1 MALSEEAKTQI
12 QTAYSDWLSSNEYK
26 PRRAQRTM
34 LAIIAKALG
43 IVENDAEG
51 IRKEDFKEHVCLVE
65 AGTGTGKTVAYSIAS
80 IILAKLLD
88 KKLVI
93 STATV
98 TLQEQ
103 LVFRDLPNLQETSGI
118 DFSFA
123 IAKGRGRYLCL
134 SKASMRLKDA
144 DRSGKDL
151 PIFTDEERRVPDAS
165 IAQVK
170 LLNKAFELGEW
181 DGDRDS
187 WEQNLGH
194 EDWSLVAAD
203 RASCSG
209 KKCLS
214 YHQCA
219 LFKARDQIRKVDVVV
234 ANHDLVLADLATG
247 GGNVLP
253 EPEQTIYVF
262 DEAHHLPS
270 KSQNHLSRHMSL
282 SAERR
287 RVVTTQKTVARA
299 IKILDQKQEIK
310 RFSKTMAQIDEALD
324 ACLINLQPLLEMTF
338 QNNPDL
344 ANSSDELRFPGGVVP
359 ADLQAVFKE
368 LSDCY
373 VLKCN
378 CLQKISDLTLA
389 SFTETQS
396 QDQVAR
402 ESLYASLGELSIMC
416 ESARSVCVDYAR
428 DDAPG
433 VMPTVR
439 WLKLQ
444 ASEGIDGISMYA
456 APLSTASTLTD
467 LIWNR
472 CYASILTSA
481 TLTALGRFEHF
492 IEQIGIGHLD
502 QAYKILGELNFADSV
517 FHVPQMTSDPTR
529 AEEHTQEIIEKLPQ
543 LVSKEHGS
551 LVLFSSR
558 RQLDAVF
565 EGLDLSLQER
575 ALVQGDRSKQALIKK
590 HKERVDEGIPSI
602 LLGLASFSEGL
613 DLPGDYC
620 KQVVIAKLPFAVPD
634 SPIDEA
640 LGEWIEKNGGNS
652 FWDIAVPDVS
662 IKLLQACG
670 RLLRSESDTGRV
682 SLLDNR
688 ILRKSY
694 GKQLLACLP
703 PFQQSL
709 GKP

>member
-1 MALSEEAKTQI
+1 MALSEEAKTHI

-209 KKCLS
+209 KKCPS

-310 RFSKTMAQIDEALD
+310 RFSKTMAKIDEALD

-338 QNNPDL
+338 QNNPEL

-433 VMPTVR
+433 LMPTVR

>member
-1 MALSEEAKTQI
+1 MALSEEAKTHI

-209 KKCLS
+209 KKCPS

-338 QNNPDL
+338 QNNPEL

-368 LSDCY
+368 MSDCY

>member
-1 MALSEEAKTQI
+1 MALSEEAKTHI

-51 IRKEDFKEHVCLVE
+51 IRKENFKEHVCLVE

-209 KKCLS
+209 KKCPS

-368 LSDCY
+368 MSDCY

>member
-1 MALSEEAKTQI
+1 MALSEEAKTHI

-65 AGTGTGKTVAYSIAS
+65 SGTGTGKTVAYSIAS

-209 KKCLS
+209 KKCPS

-338 QNNPDL
+338 QNNPEL

-368 LSDCY
+368 MSYCY

>member
-1 MALSEEAKTQI
+1 MALSEEAKTHI

-209 KKCLS
+209 KKCPS

-338 QNNPDL
+338 QNNPEL

>member
-1 MALSEEAKTQI
+1 MALSEEAKTHI

-209 KKCLS
+209 KKCPS

>member
-1 MALSEEAKTQI
+1 MALSEEAKTHI

-51 IRKEDFKEHVCLVE
+51 IRKENFKEHVCLVE

-194 EDWSLVAAD
+194 EEWSLVAAD

-209 KKCLS
+209 KKCPS

-517 FHVPQMTSDPTR
+517 FHVPHMTSDPTR

>member
-1 MALSEEAKTQI
+1 MALSEEAKTHI

-151 PIFTDEERRVPDAS
+151 PIFTDEERRIPDAS

-209 KKCLS
+209 KKCPS

-428 DDAPG
+428 GDAPG
-433 VMPTVR
+433 IMPTVR